1 MDPAHFGALAVLAL
15 VDSTSFGTLLIPVW
29 LLLAPGRLRPGRI
42 LLFLA
47 TVAVFYFAAGLAILF
62 GAGFVI
68 ENYGGLFQSRG
79 FSVLLLVAGAALLAW
94 SFQLEAKAKQEKA
107 SRLQVQVPVTADR
120 QEGESFAGSGAGT
133 SSSSSSSSSSSA
145 ASAGTSA
152 ASAGTS
158 AASVAGAVPAGRL
171 SRWRLKAVG
180 TDSRRGGSAALVGLA
195 LAAATLELAT
205 MLPYLGAIGLIS
217 TSAMAWPLPGFVL
230 AAYCTLM
237 VMPALILLAARL
249 TASRRVDP
257 ILRRLDGF
265 LTRTS
270 TNTLSWVTGILGVI
284 LIINTVGPALS
295 G

>member
-62 GAGFVI
+62 GAELVV
-68 ENYGGLFQSRG
+68 ENFGGVFESRG
-79 FSVLLLVAGAALLAW
+79 FSVFLLIAGAALVAW

-107 SRLQVQVPVTADR
+107 ARAQVQVPAAPDR
-120 QEGESFAGSGAGT
+120 PDAAGSGRPGAPGPAA
-133 SSSSSSSSSSSA
+133 SSASA
-145 ASAGTSA
+145 ASSSTSTTGPAG
-152 ASAGTS
+152 
-158 AASVAGAVPAGRL
+158 PGRL

-180 TDSRRGGSAALVGLA
+180 TGPGRGGTAALVGLA

-217 TSAMAWPLPGFVL
+217 ASAMTWPLPGVVL
-230 AAYCTLM
+230 AVYCTLM
-237 VMPALILLAARL
+237 VAPALILLAARI
-249 TASRRVDP
+249 TAAGRMEP
-257 ILRRLDGF
+257 LLKRLDAF

-284 LIINTVGPALS
+284 LIVNTAGPAL
-295 G
+295 GG

>member
-68 ENYGGLFQSRG
+68 ENYGELFQSRG
-79 FSVLLLVAGAALLAW
+79 FSVLLLAAGAALLGW
-94 SFQLEAKAKQEKA
+94 SFQLEAKAKREKA
-107 SRLQVQVPVTADR
+107 SRVQVQVPVTADR
-120 QEGESFAGSGAGT
+120 QEGASFVGSGAGT
-133 SSSSSSSSSSSA
+133 SSSSSA
-145 ASAGTSA
+145 AGAG
-152 ASAGTS
+152 AGTS
-158 AASVAGAVPAGRL
+158 AASVAGAGAVPAGRL

-180 TDSRRGGSAALVGLA
+180 TDSRRGGSAALIGLA
-195 LAAATLELAT
+195 LAATTLELAT

-237 VMPALILLAARL
+237 VTPALILLAARL
-249 TASRRVDP
+249 TAARRVDP

-284 LIINTVGPALS
+284 LIINTVGPALN

>member
-133 SSSSSSSSSSSA
+133 SSSSSS
-145 ASAGTSA
+145 SA